1 MAVLQMLSE
10 MICPEKFLCVI
21 ALSKL
26 VHFLQ
31 MSYPNLPILVSCN
44 RDRMTCYSRGRYP

>member
-10 MICPEKFLCVI
+10 MICPEEFLCVI
-21 ALSKL
+21 ALSEL

-31 MSYPNLPILVSCN
+31 MPYPNLPILVGYN
-44 RDRMTCYSRGRYP
+44 RDRMTCDSRGRNP